1 MVIRS
6 SVTNNKLWWLA
17 NQDTQQ
23 APFFEEIKMNKQKI
37 LLEFVNL
44 LQRGI
49 IFKEIK
55 KKPIACYKLFSRGI
69 MECIGF

>member
-17 NQDTQQ
+17 NQGTQQ
-23 APFFEEIKMNKQKI
+23 TPFFEEIKMNKQKI

-44 LQRGI
+44 LQRGT
-49 IFKEIK
+49 IFKEILK
-55 KKPIACYKLFSRGI
+55 IPIACYKLFSRGI